1 MYLWTG
7 GAALPVGCLY
17 FLGLG
22 FFLFSGKMKTEV
34 NSICQ
39 SQRMIIVNAH
49 IHAAAME
56 TAAPVRSII
65 EKKEQEQTAGKMA
78 GSKEQGKKNRE

>member
-1 MYLWTG
+1 
-7 GAALPVGCLY
+7 
-17 FLGLG
+17 
-22 FFLFSGKMKTEV
+22 
-34 NSICQ
+34 
-39 SQRMIIVNAH
+39 MIIVNAH

-78 GSKEQGKKNRE
+78 GRKEQGKKNREQVLFIVQ